1 MPSIMTWWIVMMSS
15 WHCNDTPR
23 MNALPETSTIPEL
36 QMLSVRHLGRADYE
50 STWHNMQA
58 FTASRTPDTTD
69 ELWFLEHPPVYT
81 LGRNGKPEHLR
92 DTGDIPVIPV
102 DRGGQVTYHGPGQ
115 LVVYTLLDLTRRRL
129 GVQSLVRLLEQTVI
143 DLLADFRVTG
153 HRRDKAPGVYVN
165 GRKIA
170 ALGLRIRKG
179 RAFHGLSL
187 NVDMDLEPFTRINPC
202 GFDDL
207 EVTCMRDLDIDISLD
222 AAAKR
227 FQQHFEKLLN
237 NT

>member
-1 MPSIMTWWIVMMSS
+1 VS
-15 WHCNDTPR
+15 
-23 MNALPETSTIPEL
+23 ALPETGQAPETNNI
-36 QMLSVRHLGRADYE
+36 SVKHLGLADYE
-50 STWHNMQA
+50 STWLSMQA
-58 FTASRTPDTTD
+58 FTASRTPDTVD

-81 LGRNGKPEHLR
+81 LGRNSKPEHLH

-115 LVVYTLLDLTRRRL
+115 LVVYTLLDLNRRRL

-153 HRRDKAPGVYVN
+153 HRRDKAPGVYVA

-170 ALGLRIRKG
+170 ALGLRVRKG
-179 RAFHGLSL
+179 RTFHGLSL

-202 GFDDL
+202 GFNDL
-207 EVTCMRDLDIDISLD
+207 EVTCMTDLGIDTSLD
-222 AAAKR
+222 EAAKS

-237 NT
+237 NS

>member
-1 MPSIMTWWIVMMSS
+1 MVSV
-15 WHCNDTPR
+15 
-23 MNALPETSTIPEL
+23 LPETGQAPATNNITV
-36 QMLSVRHLGRADYE
+36 QHLGLADYE

-58 FTASRTPDTTD
+58 FTASRMPDTAD
-69 ELWFLEHPPVYT
+69 ELWFLQHPPVYT
-81 LGRNGKPEHLR
+81 LGRNSKPEHLH

-143 DLLADFRVTG
+143 DLLADYRVTG

-170 ALGLRIRKG
+170 ALGLRIRQG

-202 GFDDL
+202 GFNDL
-207 EVTCMRDLDIDISLD
+207 EVTCMTDLGIDISLD
-222 AAAKR
+222 AAATR
-227 FQQHFEKLLN
+227 FQEHFERLLN